1 MNVKIDS
8 GQIKAVQR
16 SMLELQKIKTVRTT
30 KELMEIRSDEKKI
43 SKDSLNLKNIDS
55 ENSTI
60 SYLHDQI
67 NFNLV
72 FNAFTQIQLNA
83 NGFIKR
89 EEKSIEVY
97 FQYSFQREVIEDGKA
112 SIKNFMLDLKMKA
125 NFEETIS
132 VERKIEKEDILEFI
146 QRIVNEIFDTFN
158 DKSKSLRAVL
168 IDEDD
173 LKEITRAGKGDLA
186 RLLQS
191 LLGTVF
197 SFMKYKE
204 LSNKSNP
211 NVSVILHAK
220 REKHQA
226 KEYTITKLES
236 FSIEIHQLETN
247 NLDNYPRQS
256 YSSLGFV

>member
-8 GQIKAVQR
+8 GQIKAVQQ
-16 SMLELQKIKTVRTT
+16 SLLELQKVRSIEIK
-30 KELMEIRSDEKKI
+30 KELLEIRSDEKKI
-43 SKDSLNLKNIDS
+43 SKDSLNLKNIDP
-55 ENSTI
+55 ENSTV
-60 SYLHDQI
+60 SFSHDQI

-72 FNAFTQIQLNA
+72 FNAFAQVQLNA
-83 NGFIKR
+83 NGFVKR
-89 EEKSIEVY
+89 EEKSIEVS
-97 FQYSFQREVIEDGKA
+97 FEYSFQREVIEDGK
-112 SIKNFMLDLKMKA
+112 SCIKNFMLDLKMKA

-132 VERKIEKEDILEFI
+132 VERKIEKEDILKFI

-158 DKSKSLRAVL
+158 DESKSLRAVL

-173 LKEITRAGKGDLA
+173 LKEITRAGKGDLT

-204 LSNKSNP
+204 LSDKSNP
-211 NVSVILHAK
+211 KVGVILHAEQ
-220 REKHQA
+220 EKHQA

-236 FSIEIHQLETN
+236 FSIEIHQLET
-247 NLDNYPRQS
+247 DNKEQS
-256 YSSLGFV
+256 